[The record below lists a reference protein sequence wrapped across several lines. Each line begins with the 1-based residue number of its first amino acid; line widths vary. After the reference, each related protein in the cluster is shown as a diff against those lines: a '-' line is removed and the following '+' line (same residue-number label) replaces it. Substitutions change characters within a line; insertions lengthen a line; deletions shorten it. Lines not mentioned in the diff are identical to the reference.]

1 MSEEIE
7 YPSKERERA
16 KVNVK
21 VSAEVNTY
29 LHDLYNQIQY
39 EFCEQ
44 YEDEIKHLQQK
55 VEQLEEENDKLKHK
69 LNDIAFG
76 DDSELALRFLRK
88 IDYVDFDEKRKV
100 YINKHNNEPF
110 IWEDEQEKDY
120 YLKDE
125 ELNEYTQQLEYKLE
139 QLENIIKEAIEYIN
153 NEIFKRTILVGVG
166 TKKYTRN
173 ILDNILNILNKGE

>member
-44 YEDEIKHLQQK
+44 YEDEIKDLQQK
-55 VEQLEEENDKLKHK
+55 VEQQEKEIDRLNNIIDELEKYIKTEAKIELYKDKTGFRTFADSDDILDKLKSLK
-69 LNDIAFG
+69 
-76 DDSELALRFLRK
+76 ET
-88 IDYVDFDEKRKV
+88 
-100 YINKHNNEPF
+100 NN
-110 IWEDEQEKDY
+110 
-120 YLKDE
+120 
-125 ELNEYTQQLEYKLE
+125 
-139 QLENIIKEAIEYIN
+139 
-153 NEIFKRTILVGVG
+153 V
-166 TKKYTRN
+166 
-173 ILDNILNILNKGE
+173 